1 MRKASIVGLYLLLLC
16 LAGSSV
22 MAQNA
27 TVENMYGAA
36 NELIGEDQYIYFDHI
51 GTQVDVLG
59 YRFKPFGVNGDLTD
73 SGGGHDWTTNVEF
86 AESLTGLDANL
97 AYKVYAIAGGKNA
110 SGASENWGVQ
120 VGFETGVYSFATAD
134 VGDDDGITKYN
145 LGLYQDPSNERYPFR
160 EVQGSST
167 ALCMYAV
174 LAGTVVADGSGNATV
189 YINNVNNVDVDG
201 VLGSR
206 TWYDGLLVVPINDAF
221 DPAPADGASD
231 AEVENLELSWSSP
244 AAGFTFDIYFGTEE
258 PNAMEENYG
267 STFTKLNGSSAQ
279 VETSIVVPSTLAY
292 SSTYYWVVDSYAPGS
307 STAYLGNFWSFTTIP
322 FDTAPVVTAGS
333 SYITWLDNLPQG
345 IDAAVDDNGENDVD
359 DADVIWAIET
369 YAGDPVAASMQML
382 DRGKNSTAAQTL
394 EVAGYDPNMLSE
406 WIGTD
411 SRQSSCDLIVM
422 TLSGLPAGE
431 YTWTSTHHDFNDQSH
446 QFDVYVGDVLTGIEI
461 DISNGDQI
469 PTEYTTTL
477 TSDGTNPVQISFEAY
492 PETGGLGY
500 GTGFFVMNA
509 FELTD
514 GVSTMKVDFGTA
526 ESTVAPGYEGYIA
539 VHEDPATFTAQDFAF
554 GSTTVTVLPQWGPK
568 AAGWIDASVTKTS
581 TDPLAPTAVFTT
593 NYPGTYVLKLTATD
607 DTIYGAEALFGSDT
621 LEIQVADDACSAAQM
636 SSNWSGFDYYDVDSN
651 CTIDIYDFAAFAATW
666 LDYTSLTAA
675 EAY

>member
-27 TVENMYGAA
+27 TEEDLVNAVT
-36 NELIGEDQYIYFDHI
+36 ELIGPDEYVFFDHT
-51 GTQVDVLG
+51 GTAFEVDG
-59 YRFKPFGVNGDLTD
+59 YRSKPFGTNGDLVD
-73 SGGGHDWTTNVEF
+73 SGGGHGWSDNAEF
-86 AESLTGLDANL
+86 TEAISGLMGSAEYNL
-97 AYKVYAIAGGKNA
+97 YVISIARTDNDG
-110 SGASENWGVQ
+110 WGVR
-120 VGFETGVYSFATAD
+120 VGFESLNYSLNALD
-134 VGDDDGITKYN
+134 IGHDDTLTKYN
-145 LGLYQDPSNERYPFR
+145 LGLYQNADERYPFR
-160 EVQGSST
+160 ENQGSST
-167 ALCMYAV
+167 QACMHAV
-174 LAGTVVADGSGNATV
+174 YVGTFSTDASGNANIYV
-189 YINNVNNVDVDG
+189 DNVNGVEIDG
-201 VLGSR
+201 VVGDR
-206 TWYDGLLVVPINDAF
+206 TMYDGLLVAPLQASDPEPANEATYVDLDSDLSWVSPGEGYAF
-221 DPAPADGASD
+221 D
-231 AEVENLELSWSSP
+231 V
-244 AAGFTFDIYFGTEE
+244 YFGTEE
-258 PNAMEENYG
+258 PNDLLGNYG
-267 STFTKLNGSSAQ
+267 PSFTKVTAAPQ
-279 VETSIVVPSTLAY
+279 TETTVAVPIVLDYLTD
-292 SSTYYWVVDSYAPGS
+292 YYWVVETYSPGT
-307 STAYLGNFWSFTTIP
+307 STKFASKSWMFTTAP
-322 FDTAPVVTAGS
+322 FDTAPEVTAGS
-333 SYITWLDNLPQG
+333 SYITWLDNLPQS

-581 TDPLAPTAVFTT
+581 TDPLAPTAAFTT